1 MTGFVSSLSTIW
13 RLAIPYFRSEDRWAG
28 RLLLSALIATELSLV
43 GITVLLNQWY
53 NTFYNS
59 LQERNWDV
67 FVIQLLYYCLLAA
80 AATVLQVYQLYLNQ
94 WLQIRWRRWM
104 TKMYLSHW
112 LERAT
117 HYRMQLLGDAA
128 DNPDQRI
135 AEDIRLF
142 IERSLTI
149 GIGLL
154 SAVVTLASF
163 VVILWTLSGA
173 APLTLFGTTVTIP
186 GYLVWAALIYAI
198 LGTAFTHLIGWPLVQ
213 LNFNQQRYEADF
225 RFNLV
230 RVREN
235 SEQIALL
242 TGETAESDR
251 LLTRFG
257 RVVANWHLIMSRQKR
272 LTFFTTAYNRF
283 ALVFPFIVVSPAYF
297 AGTMQLGGLVQ
308 TAGAFGSV
316 QTALSFFVTV
326 YRDLA
331 EWRAVIERLDG
342 FDRSIGIARASAPA
356 TSRLPQD
363 DVVPSIKTKTGLTI
377 GGLSVHLPNGA
388 PLVASEDLFIEAG
401 ERALVTGPSGCGKST
416 FFRAIA
422 GLWPF
427 GTGTV
432 KVPRGAKLMMLP
444 QRPYFPVDSLEA
456 AVSYPSEPG
465 EFDPARIAQ
474 VLEFRWTTSARNP
487 SLGRGALESNT
498 CRWASSSV
506 SASPAQSCRR
516 RITCSWTRQQPPSMR
531 RPKPSYTGCCE
542 TCSHGRRS
550 YRLGTAR
557 RCSSSTTGIWRF
569 VPRAAITAFVKR
581 CSAQGWMKNWRI
593 PEWRGTTYT
602 RPVTGAGR
610 SCRPAPLSKCSTKI
624 RPMLRVQATAVTD
637 ETARPR
643 RPLPGTM

>member
-1 MTGFVSSLSTIW
+1 
-13 RLAIPYFRSEDRWAG
+13 
-28 RLLLSALIATELSLV
+28 
-43 GITVLLNQWY
+43 
-53 NTFYNS
+53 
-59 LQERNWDV
+59 
-67 FVIQLLYYCLLAA
+67 
-80 AATVLQVYQLYLNQ
+80 VLQVYQLYLNQ

-104 TKMYLSHW
+104 TKIYLSHW

-142 IERSLTI
+142 IERALTI

-154 SAVVTLASF
+154 SAIVTLASF
-163 VVILWTLSGA
+163 VVILWALSAG
-173 APLTLFGTTVTIP
+173 APLHLFGTAIAIP
-186 GYLVWAALIYAI
+186 GYLVWAAVIYAI

-257 RVVANWHLIMSRQKR
+257 RVVSNWHLIMSRQKR

-297 AGTMQLGGLVQ
+297 AGSMQLGGLVQ

-356 TSRLPQD
+356 AATLPQD
-363 DVVPSIKTKTGLTI
+363 DVVPSVATKTGLTI
-377 GGLSVHLPNGA
+377 GGMSVHLPNGA
-388 PLVASEDLFIEAG
+388 PLVATEDLFIEAG

-465 EFDPARIAQ
+465 EFESARITQ
-474 VLEFRWTTSARNP
+474 VLESVGLPALAQRLSDEVHWNQVLSLGEQQRLGIARAILQAPDYLFLDEATASLDEASEAKLYLLLQEVLPRTTIVSIGHRSTLFAFHDRHLTLLP
-487 SLGRGALESNT
+487 EGGYHRIREAVLGRGMNEKLADS
-498 CRWASSSV
+498 
-506 SASPAQSCRR
+506 
-516 RITCSWTRQQPPSMR
+516 
-531 RPKPSYTGCCE
+531 
-542 TCSHGRRS
+542 
-550 YRLGTAR
+550 
-557 RCSSSTTGIWRF
+557 
-569 VPRAAITAFVKR
+569 
-581 CSAQGWMKNWRI
+581 
-593 PEWRGTTYT
+593 
-602 RPVTGAGR
+602 
-610 SCRPAPLSKCSTKI
+610 
-624 RPMLRVQATAVTD
+624 
-637 ETARPR
+637 
-643 RPLPGTM
+643 

>member
-1 MTGFVSSLSTIW
+1 MTGFASSLSTIW

-67 FVIQLLYYCLLAA
+67 FIIQLLYYCLLAA

-104 TKMYLSHW
+104 TKVYLSHW

-117 HYRMQLLGDAA
+117 HYRMQLFGDAA

-142 IERSLTI
+142 IERALDHRYRAPQRDRNACLLRGDSL
-149 GIGLL
+149 GAFGR
-154 SAVVTLASF
+154 SAVAPCSGRRSRSRA
-163 VVILWTLSGA
+163 ISCGRRLSMRS
-173 APLTLFGTTVTIP
+173 V
-186 GYLVWAALIYAI
+186 
-198 LGTAFTHLIGWPLVQ
+198 GTALTHLIGWPLVQ

-251 LLTRFG
+251 LLARFG
-257 RVVANWHLIMSRQKR
+257 KVASNWHLIMSRQKR

-297 AGTMQLGGLVQ
+297 AGSMQLGGLVQ

-331 EWRAVIERLDG
+331 EWRAVIERSGRFRSLDRDSTR
-342 FDRSIGIARASAPA
+342 DRPAVSTAPAGRCRTLRRDKNGAHDRRVVGPPAKRRAARCNRRPLHRGGWARPGHRPVRLRKVDVLPRDRRPVAVRNGHRQGAAWRQADDAAAASLFPVGQPRSGGELSIRTWRVPARAHGASAA
-356 TSRLPQD
+356 S
-363 DVVPSIKTKTGLTI
+363 PSDCRRWHTGSPT
-377 GGLSVHLPNGA
+377 
-388 PLVASEDLFIEAG
+388 
-401 ERALVTGPSGCGKST
+401 RC
-416 FFRAIA
+416 
-422 GLWPF
+422 
-427 GTGTV
+427 TGT
-432 KVPRGAKLMMLP
+432 R
-444 QRPYFPVDSLEA
+444 Y
-456 AVSYPSEPG
+456 
-465 EFDPARIAQ
+465 
-474 VLEFRWTTSARNP
+474 
-487 SLGRGALESNT
+487 
-498 CRWASSSV
+498 CRWANS
-506 SASPAQSCRR
+506 SASASLAQSCKRP
-516 RITCSWTRQQPPSMR
+516 IICSWTRPRPLSMR
-531 RPKPSYTGCCE
+531 RRKPSFTYCCRKRF
-542 TCSHGRRS
+542 HARRS
-550 YRLGTAR
+550 SRSVTAR
-557 RCSSSTTGIWRF
+557 RSSHSTIGI
-569 VPRAAITAFVKR
+569 
-581 CSAQGWMKNWRI
+581 
-593 PEWRGTTYT
+593 
-602 RPVTGAGR
+602 
-610 SCRPAPLSKCSTKI
+610 
-624 RPMLRVQATAVTD
+624 
-637 ETARPR
+637 
-643 RPLPGTM
+643 

>member
-1 MTGFVSSLSTIW
+1 MTGFASSLSTIW

-67 FVIQLLYYCLLAA
+67 FIIQLLYYCLLAA

-104 TKMYLSHW
+104 TKIYLSHW

-142 IERSLTI
+142 IERALTI

-154 SAVVTLASF
+154 SAIVTLASF
-163 VVILWTLSGA
+163 VVILWALSAG
-173 APLTLFGTTVTIP
+173 APLQLFGTTIAIP
-186 GYLVWAALIYAI
+186 GYLVWAAVIYAI

-257 RVVANWHLIMSRQKR
+257 RVVSNWHLIMSRQKR

-297 AGTMQLGGLVQ
+297 AGSMQLGGLVQ

-356 TSRLPQD
+356 AIHPAAGRCRPIRRD
-363 DVVPSIKTKTGLTI
+363 ENGPHDRRVV
-377 GGLSVHLPNGA
+377 
-388 PLVASEDLFIEAG
+388 
-401 ERALVTGPSGCGKST
+401 GP
-416 FFRAIA
+416 
-422 GLWPF
+422 P
-427 GTGTV
+427 
-432 KVPRGAKLMMLP
+432 AK
-444 QRPYFPVDSLEA
+444 RRT
-456 AVSYPSEPG
+456 
-465 EFDPARIAQ
+465 ARC
-474 VLEFRWTTSARNP
+474 N
-487 SLGRGALESNT
+487 
-498 CRWASSSV
+498 
-506 SASPAQSCRR
+506 
-516 RITCSWTRQQPPSMR
+516 
-531 RPKPSYTGCCE
+531 
-542 TCSHGRRS
+542 RRS
-550 YRLGTAR
+550 LH
-557 RCSSSTTGIWRF
+557 
-569 VPRAAITAFVKR
+569 
-581 CSAQGWMKNWRI
+581 
-593 PEWRGTTYT
+593 RG
-602 RPVTGAGR
+602 G
-610 SCRPAPLSKCSTKI
+610 
-624 RPMLRVQATAVTD
+624 
-637 ETARPR
+637 
-643 RPLPGTM
+643 